1 MEPKT
6 TKRKKVVL
14 FVWICGI
21 LVSGTGFADEIV
33 TKKVN
38 WRAPAGGRITEIR
51 FRNQEEA
58 VSSQESLSTKV
69 LPSSVGAYAIE
80 SPPVDGFVP
89 YVAVTTTNSNEGE
102 GEYNA
107 VPRSSIVGSPTMS
120 NPQANFS
127 IGIYDTGASAM
138 VINFEDS
145 QTLNLETNYLT
156 DNITLVKG
164 VTGEVDAWVSQPIG
178 VFIGGLQILDNSG
191 PSALLTDTVP
201 MQGESNVSVISG
213 MYPGANPDLVTAI
226 GIPMSVFYYT
236 WIQNDQPVSIIHN
249 GTVYTSPAITL
260 FDKETTEPNIL
271 PDYPIKIPMQLRPM
285 DAVWVQYIPTIDFST
300 FEETPSSPSII
311 SGTFS
316 TQSLFFVANVSMQEG
331 SLPSTGYLQKFM
343 LDTGAQI
350 TTVGTRVGS
359 LLGLDP
365 DNWEFQVPIIGVTG
379 QIFEAPGFYIDSITI
394 PALGQWLEFKQV
406 PVVLLDI
413 LSPEGSTVDGII
425 GMNLFT
431 EFNMLIRGGGFYLDD
446 DPYITLQHIAVP
458 LVGDIAPALRDGRVD
473 LIDLDAFSQ
482 TWLSSTGQANWNSS
496 ADLVVSGQIDLAD
509 LAVLA
514 GQWMQSSQAE

>member
-1 MEPKT
+1 MKPEIKG
-6 TKRKKVVL
+6 RKKAFFL
-14 FVWICGI
+14 IVWICGI
-21 LVSGTGFADEIV
+21 LFSGSVYAGEII

-38 WRAPAGGRITEIR
+38 LRAPAGGQIKEIR
-51 FRNQEEA
+51 FRSQEE
-58 VSSQESLSTKV
+58 VRPSSESITTKA
-69 LPSSVGAYAIE
+69 LPSSVGAYVID
-80 SPPVDGFVP
+80 SPPIDGFVP
-89 YVAVTTTNSNEGE
+89 YVAVTTTNSNDGE

-107 VPRSSIVGSPTMS
+107 VPRTSVVGAPTMS
-120 NPQANFS
+120 NPQSNFA
-127 IGIYDTGASAM
+127 IGIYDTGASAT

-156 DNITLVKG
+156 DNTTLVKG
-164 VTGEVDAWVSQPIG
+164 VTGEVDAWVSQAIG
-178 VFIGGLQILDNSG
+178 VFVGGLQILDNSG
-191 PSALLTDTVP
+191 ATALLTDTSP

-213 MYPGANPDLVTAI
+213 MYPGSNPDLVTAI

-236 WIQNDQPVSIIHN
+236 WIQNDHPVSVVHN
-249 GTVYTSPAITL
+249 GTVYNSPTITMY
-260 FDKETTEPNIL
+260 DSETIEPNTL
-271 PDYPIKIPMQLRPM
+271 PDYPIKIPMQLRPT
-285 DAVWVQYIPTIDFST
+285 DAVWVQYVPTIDFST

-331 SLPSTGYLQKFM
+331 LLPPTGYLQKFM

-379 QIFEAPGFYIDSITI
+379 ETYEAPGFYIDSIKI
-394 PALGQWLEFKQV
+394 PALGQWLEFTNV
-406 PVVLLDI
+406 PVVMLDI

-431 EFNMLIRGGGFYLDD
+431 EFNMLLRGGGFYLDD
-446 DPYITLQHIAVP
+446 DPYLALKRISAP
-458 LVGDIAPALRDGRVD
+458 LLGDIAPNPPDGRVD
-473 LIDLDAFSQ
+473 LMDFDVFSAS
-482 TWLSSTGQANWNSS
+482 WMSSAGQADWNAN
-496 ADLVVSGQIDLAD
+496 ADFILNGHIDLAD
-509 LAVLA
+509 LSVLT
-514 GQWMQSSQAE
+514 GQWLASN